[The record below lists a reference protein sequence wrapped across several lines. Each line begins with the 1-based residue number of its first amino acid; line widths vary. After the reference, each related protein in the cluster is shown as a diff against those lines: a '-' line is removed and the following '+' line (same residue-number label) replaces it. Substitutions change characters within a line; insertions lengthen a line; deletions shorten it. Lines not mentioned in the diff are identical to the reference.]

1 MTRRY
6 REDLNLKLAQIR
18 RLALEPTDP
27 HTREWLAQRI
37 EDLEFQL
44 LQPRQA
50 A

>member
-6 REDLNLKLAQIR
+6 REELNQKLAQAH

-44 LQPRQA
+44 LQPRRA

>member
-6 REDLNLKLAQIR
+6 REDLNRKLAQVR

-27 HTREWLAQRI
+27 LTRESLAQRI

-44 LQPRQA
+44 MQPRQA

>member
-1 MTRRY
+1 MYRRH
-6 REDLNLKLAQIR
+6 RAELERKLAQAL

-27 HTREWLAQRI
+27 HTREQLAQLV

-44 LQPRQA
+44 QSLSRA